1 MSARLAASI
10 RWAALACFLASAGLL
25 VATLPIADWLELVRG
40 RIASLGVWA
49 PLAYALLYAAAATLF
64 MPGSALSLAAGLLF
78 GVWLGTAVVWCGA
91 TAAIAL
97 SFLIARYA
105 ARGKVEEMARTRP
118 RFAAVDRAIGEQG
131 WKIVAL
137 LRLSPVF
144 PFSLQNYLYGITAI
158 RFFPCL
164 VASAVF
170 IVPGTFLYVY
180 LGFAGGEAA
189 VAAGGGADTLR
200 LVLQIAGLLAT
211 AAVTIGIA
219 RIAGKAIAS
228 HAPNDPSP
236 ARPAKQ
242 AAARARPVKSLVLLL
257 LGLACLAATLVAY
270 RSKGSLLNPEGTP
283 AAHAAGTVASAAAHS
298 RERAEV
304 ART

>member
-10 RWAALACFLASAGLL
+10 RWATLACFLGSAALL
-25 VATLPIADWLELVRG
+25 VAALPIAELLELVRG

-64 MPGSALSLAAGLLF
+64 VPGSALSLAAGLLF
-78 GVWLGTAVVWCGA
+78 GVWLGTAVVWFGA

-158 RFFPCL
+158 RFFPCV

-228 HAPNDPSP
+228 HAPNDP
-236 ARPAKQ
+236 ARAHPAKQ
-242 AAARARPVKSLVLLL
+242 TAARARPVNALLLLL
-257 LGLACLAATLVAY
+257 LGLVCLAASLVAY
-270 RSKGSLLNPEGTP
+270 RSGDSLLDPEGTP
-283 AAHAAGTVASAAAHS
+283 AADAVGTAASAAGS
-298 RERAEV
+298 YWDRAEV
-304 ART
+304 ARM